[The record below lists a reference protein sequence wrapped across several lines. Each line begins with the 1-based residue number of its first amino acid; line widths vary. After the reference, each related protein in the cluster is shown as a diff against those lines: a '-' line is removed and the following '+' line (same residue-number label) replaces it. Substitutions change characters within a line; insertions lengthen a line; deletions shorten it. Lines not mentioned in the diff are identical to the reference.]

1 MGFMDTVK
9 RLLMKGSQDNARQIL
24 RELQDQAEKWKPAG
38 YDMEMLRRRD
48 YYEGKQA
55 QWLMPALRKRYPNTA
70 ADMSIIT
77 LNYAKL
83 IADVDAAVYDHRPER
98 QLLNDN
104 IPLEPDDPQAKEY
117 ARITEQAAMN
127 VVLAESERRLM
138 LMDTIFLH
146 VRYDFHKQAPVLE
159 VFYPQD
165 INIIPDPNN
174 PTSFDD
180 ILCLIARVV
189 GPDGVNDSSSH
200 FVVYYRDFQ
209 DDHDGQG
216 VKGPWKAERF
226 STDGTTQQI
235 YPDHIVPFGVLPF
248 VVWRN
253 GIADG
258 TIFRDADND
267 LLDAL
272 DAISVNLTNLTF
284 VLDMQAHSMLAYE
297 GDSREDIV
305 GGPAKVISIAPNER
319 LSVLDFNPKLKEMEQ
334 VNNNLIKTLA
344 STRRQSPDAYSID
357 QRAPESGVARQIA
370 NMPYMKALKERQFY
384 AQQMEQALYPI
395 FCTINNAYGDGPT
408 IDHERWGF
416 RWIAGNEPD
425 FTDPAQET
433 TRVMVALDQGLIS
446 KERAAFELGF
456 YESEEDARLAM
467 FKTTEDA
474 ITGIA
479 SVEDSIAE
487 RLRLATGS

>member
-1 MGFMDTVK
+1 MTFIETIK
-9 RLLMKGSQDNARQIL
+9 RLIMKGSMENTKQIL
-24 RELQDQAEKWKPAG
+24 DELQEQAEKWKPAG
-38 YDMEMLRRRD
+38 YDSEMTRRRD

-70 ADMSIIT
+70 QDMSIIT

-98 QLLNDN
+98 QLLNDD
-104 IPLEPDDPQAKEY
+104 IPLEPDDPQAKEF
-117 ARITEQAAMN
+117 ARITEQASLN
-127 VVLAESERRLM
+127 VVLAEAERRLM

-146 VRYDFHKQAPVLE
+146 VRYDFHKQAPQLE

-189 GPDGVNDSSSH
+189 GPNGVNDTNNH

-209 DDHDGQG
+209 DDHDGQS

-226 STDGTTQQI
+226 STDGTTTEL

-253 GIADG
+253 GISDG

-297 GDSREDIV
+297 GDSRENIV
-305 GGPAKVISIAPNER
+305 GGPAKVISYAPGEN
-319 LSVLDFNPKLKEMEQ
+319 LSVLDFNPKLKEMEMI
-334 VNNNLIKTLA
+334 NNNLIKTLA

-357 QRAPESGVARQIA
+357 QKPPESGVARQIA
-370 NMPYMKALKERQFY
+370 NMPYMKALKERQHY
-384 AQQMEQALYPI
+384 AQQMEMALYPI
-395 FCTINNAYGDGPT
+395 LCTINNAYGDGPT
-408 IDHERWGF
+408 IDHERWAM
-416 RWIAGNEPD
+416 RWIAGNDPD
-425 FTDPAQET
+425 FEDPGQET
-433 TRVMVALDQGLIS
+433 TRIMVALDQGLIS
-446 KERAAFELGF
+446 KARAAFELGF

-467 FKTTEDA
+467 FKATEDA
-474 ITGIA
+474 ATGIA
-479 SVEDSIAE
+479 TVEESIAE
-487 RLRLATGS
+487 RLRLASGT

>member
-1 MGFMDTVK
+1 MTFIDTIK
-9 RLLMKGSQDNARQIL
+9 RLLMKGSVENSKQIL
-24 RELQDQAEKWKPAG
+24 MELQDQAAKWKPGG
-38 YDMEMLRRRD
+38 YDREMLRRRD

-70 ADMSIIT
+70 GDMSIIT

-98 QLLNDN
+98 QLTFNS
-104 IPLEPDDPQAKEY
+104 IPLDMDDSQAKEY
-117 ARITEQAAMN
+117 QRIMQQASVN
-127 VVLAESERRLM
+127 VVLAEAERRLM

-146 VRYDFHKQAPVLE
+146 VRYDFHKQAPMLE

-165 INIIPDPNN
+165 IGIIPDPNN

-189 GPDGVNDSSSH
+189 GPNGVNDDNSH

-209 DDHDGQG
+209 EDHDGQS

-226 STDGTTQQI
+226 STDGTTTEI

-272 DAISVNLTNLTF
+272 DAISANLTNLTF
-284 VLDMQAHSMLAYE
+284 VLDMQAHSMLAYM

-305 GGPAKVISIAPNER
+305 GGPGKVISYAPGES

-357 QRAPESGVARQIA
+357 QQAPESGVARQIA
-370 NMPYMKALKERQFY
+370 NMPYQKALKERQHY
-384 AQQMEQALYPI
+384 AQQMEMALYPLI
-395 FCTINNAYGDGPT
+395 CTINNAYGDGPT
-408 IDHERWGF
+408 IDHERYAMK
-416 RWIAGNEPD
+416 WIAGNDPD

-433 TRVMVALDQGLIS
+433 TRVMLALDQGLIS

-467 FKTTEDA
+467 FKATEDA
-474 ITGIA
+474 ASGIA
-479 SVEDSIAE
+479 TVEESIAE